1 LIMPKQLENTRILM
15 LHSTSDLYGASRIFL
30 QTAGILKDEGSK
42 VFVFL
47 SEKGPLSKALEAI
60 GIEVHILRL
69 GILRRKYINPWGIIN
84 RIYFTLKASF
94 SLSSFIKNHSIDL
107 VYNNAA
113 SVFAGLIAANITK
126 IKHIWHIHEIIF
138 TPKPFA
144 SFLAR
149 LMANNSNLNI
159 YVSDATLTHWTNLN
173 LSILTKNR
181 AVKIWNG
188 IQIKEANQIAVS
200 RRNSWELPI
209 KEDSIVIGMIGRINF
224 WKGQVYFVEIAHEIL
239 KTNKNVHFIMAG
251 DPFPGYEFILDEIKS
266 KIQFFNISDHVTDLG
281 FQKDTTEF
289 FNTIDLL
296 LVPSTLPDPLP
307 TVVLEAMSYAKPV
320 AGTQHGGIVEMIKD
334 QITGIYIPVND
345 PKTAAE
351 KVLSILKQS
360 VLKTMGQKGFE
371 YLKQEFSPEH
381 YKSLILSSIEKTLH
395 DQL

>member
-1 LIMPKQLENTRILM
+1 MPKQLENTRILM

-30 QTAGILKDEGSK
+30 QTAGILKDEGAK
-42 VFVFL
+42 VYVFL
-47 SEKGPLSKALEAI
+47 SEKGPLSEALEAI
-60 GIEVHILRL
+60 DVEVHILRL

-84 RIYFTLKASF
+84 RIYFTLKAAF
-94 SLSSFIKNHSIDL
+94 SLKSFIKKHSIDL
-107 VYNNAA
+107 VFNNAA

-126 IKHIWHIHEIIF
+126 TKHIWHIHEIIL

-144 SFLAR
+144 SFVAR

-159 YVSDATLTHWTNLN
+159 YVSDATLKHWTRLN
-173 LSILTKNR
+173 QSILTKNR

-188 IQIKEANQIAVS
+188 IQMKEADLIAVS
-200 RRNSWELPI
+200 KKNSWELPVN
-209 KEDSIVIGMIGRINF
+209 EEPIVIGMIGRINF
-224 WKGQVYFVEIAHEIL
+224 WKGQVYFVEIANEIL
-239 KTNKNVHFIMAG
+239 KSNKNVHFIMAG

-266 KIQFFNISDHVTDLG
+266 KIQFFKIKEHITDLG

-289 FNTIDLL
+289 FNTIDIL

-307 TVVLEAMSYAKPV
+307 TVVLEAMSFAKPV
-320 AGTQHGGIVEMIKD
+320 AGTQHGGIVEMIQD
-334 QITGIYIPVND
+334 QITGIHIPVND
-345 PKTAAE
+345 PKMAAE
-351 KVLSILKQS
+351 KVLSILKQP

-371 YLKQEFSPEH
+371 YLKQEFSPER

>member
-30 QTAGILKDEGSK
+30 QTAGILKEEGAK
-42 VFVFL
+42 VYVFL
-47 SEKGPLSKALEAI
+47 SEKGPLSEALEAI

-84 RIYFTLKASF
+84 RIYFTLKAAF
-94 SLSSFIKNHSIDL
+94 SLKSFIKKHSIDL

-113 SVFAGLIAANITK
+113 SVFAGLIAANITQT
-126 IKHIWHIHEIIF
+126 KHIWHIHEIIL

-149 LMANNSNLNI
+149 LMANNSSLNI
-159 YVSDATLTHWTNLN
+159 YVSEATLKYWTGLN
-173 LSILTKNR
+173 EAIISKNR

-188 IQIKEANQIAVS
+188 IQIKEANKIAVS

-209 KEDSIVIGMIGRINF
+209 KEDIIVIGMIGRINF

-239 KTNKNVHFIMAG
+239 KSNKNVHFIMAG

-281 FQKDTTEF
+281 FQKDTSEF

-334 QITGIYIPVND
+334 QITGIHIPVND
-345 PKTAAE
+345 PKTASD
-351 KVLSILKQS
+351 KVLAILNYNT
-360 VLKTMGQKGFE
+360 LKEMGQKGFE
-371 YLKQEFSPEH
+371 YLKQEFSPER

>member
-1 LIMPKQLENTRILM
+1 MPKQLENTRILM

-30 QTAGILKDEGSK
+30 QTAGILKDEGAK
-42 VFVFL
+42 VSVFL
-47 SEKGPLSKALEAI
+47 SEKGPLSEALEVI

-84 RIYFTLKASF
+84 RIYFTLKAAF
-94 SLSSFIKNHSIDL
+94 TLSSFIKKHSVEL

-113 SVFAGLIAANITK
+113 SVFAGLIAANLTK
-126 IKHIWHIHEIIF
+126 TKHIWHIHEIIL

-149 LMANNSNLNI
+149 LMAYNSSLNI
-159 YVSDATLTHWTNLN
+159 YVSDATFKHWTGINQ
-173 LSILTKNR
+173 SIITKNR

-188 IQIKEANQIAVS
+188 IQIKEANPIAIGRKS
-200 RRNSWELPI
+200 AWNLPLN
-209 KEDSIVIGMIGRINF
+209 DNTIVIGMIGRINF
-224 WKGQVYFVEIAHEIL
+224 WKGQLYFIEIANEIL
-239 KTNKNVHFIMAG
+239 KSNKNVHFIMAG

-266 KIQFFNISDHVTDLG
+266 KIQFFNISDHITDLG
-281 FQKDTTEF
+281 FQKDTSEF

-296 LVPSTLPDPLP
+296 IVPSTLPDPLP

-320 AGTQHGGIVEMIKD
+320 AGTQHGGIVEMIQD

-345 PKTAAE
+345 PKMAAN
-351 KVLSILKQS
+351 KVLSILKQPI
-360 VLKTMGQKGFE
+360 LKAMGQKGLE
-371 YLKQEFSPEH
+371 YLNQEFSPER